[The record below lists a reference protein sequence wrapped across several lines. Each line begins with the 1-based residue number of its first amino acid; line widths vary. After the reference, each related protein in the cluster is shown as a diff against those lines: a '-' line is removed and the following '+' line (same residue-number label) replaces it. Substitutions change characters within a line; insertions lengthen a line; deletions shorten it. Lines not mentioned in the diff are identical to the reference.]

1 MSSSSSTEQEFD
13 LNVQENGTIHL
24 LGHYDDSTTGVVINV
39 GGVIASITRTD
50 KIIRKGNNFTVY
62 RVIPKPCTKNELEFF
77 SDGSGDIPKMN
88 RNIYGSS
95 NSSLLECSKEIIN
108 SPFVNARCLF
118 INNDNN
124 NLYPDVDES
133 IPILLEQELLSKHSI
148 LIISNNSTSFENDFR
163 RQLAVKNNDNLNA
176 DVEQLSIDDINEEEF
191 NISSDSSSSD
201 KSISSSSSSS
211 DSSSSDKSTS
221 SSSSSDKS
229 ISSSSSSS
237 DSSSSDKSTSS
248 SSSSSDSSSSD
259 KSTSSSSSSDKSTS
273 SSSSSDK
280 SISSSSSSSDSSSS
294 DKSISSSSSSDKSIS
309 SSSSS
314 DKSISSSSSS
324 DKSISS
330 SNSSSD
336 SSSSDESSDSS
347 NSSPFDSSSS
357 SSSLND
363 VYYAEGFG
371 NGEADGEYTRNTIAV
386 GDTFNGRPYYV
397 YVNTGG
403 SFIVENYLYWDGV
416 DSWIIEIA
424 GPNGSPSNMLYSGT
438 AFQPEDATWTELS
451 GSSPAGVF
459 SREPF
464 SSSSS

>member
-201 KSISSSSSSS
+201 KSISSS
-211 DSSSSDKSTS
+211 
-221 SSSSSDKS
+221 
-229 ISSSSSSS
+229 
-237 DSSSSDKSTSS
+237 
-248 SSSSSDSSSSD
+248 
-259 KSTSSSSSSDKSTS
+259 
-273 SSSSSDK
+273 
-280 SISSSSSSSDSSSS
+280 
-294 DKSISSSSSSDKSIS
+294 
-309 SSSSS
+309 
-314 DKSISSSSSS
+314 
-324 DKSISS
+324 
-330 SNSSSD
+330 NSSSD